1 MSDKPQ
7 LQHVSRATALV
18 LSAARSSLIARG
30 FKDAKS
36 ILERKV
42 GSANEDV
49 AQAHYDHG
57 LICYASQ
64 DYAQAA
70 ASWRKAAEREHSKAQ
85 FFLGSLYK
93 DGQGVPQDYT
103 QAAIWYRKAAEQGDV
118 LAEYTLGV
126 AYNLGQGVPQDHA
139 QAVVWHRKAAEQ
151 GNACGQYSL
160 AVSYTLGQGVTQD
173 YTEAC
178 FWFNVTLASDRLE
191 AAGRGLREEATKY
204 RDAVAAHLSRAELTR
219 VQGRT
224 WNWSEAHPAKTGPQ

>member
-1 MSDKPQ
+1 M
-7 LQHVSRATALV
+7 
-18 LSAARSSLIARG
+18 
-30 FKDAKS
+30 
-36 ILERKV
+36 
-42 GSANEDV
+42 
-49 AQAHYDHG
+49 
-57 LICYASQ
+57 
-64 DYAQAA
+64 
-70 ASWRKAAEREHSKAQ
+70 
-85 FFLGSLYK
+85 
-93 DGQGVPQDYT
+93 PQDYT

-178 FWFNVTLASDRLE
+178 FWFNVTLASDKLE
-191 AAGRGLREEATKY
+191 AAGQGLREEATKY
-204 RDAVAAHLSRAELTR
+204 RDAVAAHLSSAELTR

-224 WNWSEAHPAKTGPQ
+224 WNWLEAHPAKTGPQ